1 MIREDINQILIRL
14 GWTRY
19 RDEVRDSVLTCR
31 KNNKIVWFVTRN
43 HTFSV
48 HLDPC
53 ISNDVFDKFDH
64 IVGANDVD
72 HYTGKITR
80 RRYADGS
87 VICQTHVRLNKQ
99 DYNED
104 DIIAMSNKILEWA
117 ASVDIEAGLAAL
129 RALPTDCLGAMPVR
143 HLAALAVA
151 GDVETL
157 GRYRD
162 NFAAGDRMDFVP
174 YIDEG
179 YIARAL
185 ELAEKRK
192 ADPNWIPDKPKMRV

>member
-1 MIREDINQILIRL
+1 MNREEINKTMVEL
-14 GWTRY
+14 GWTQYRY
-19 RDEVRDSVLTCR
+19 DPDLVQIKRVFDRVVWVVPV
-31 KNNKIVWFVTRN
+31 NN
-43 HTFSV
+43 TFSI
-48 HLDPC
+48 DMSPC
-53 ISNDVFDKFDH
+53 ISNDIFDKFTH
-64 IVGANDVD
+64 IIGNEDVD
-72 HYTGKITR
+72 YYTGKITR
-80 RRYADGS
+80 RRYVSGS
-87 VICQTHVRLNKQ
+87 VICQSQCRLHKE
-99 DYNED
+99 DYTEED
-104 DIIAMSNKILEWA
+104 VVLMSNQILEWA

-162 NFAAGDRMDFVP
+162 SFAAGDRLDFVP

-192 ADPNWIPDKPKMRV
+192 VDPNWIPDKPKMRV

>member
-1 MIREDINQILIRL
+1 MNREELNRL
-14 GWTRY
+14 FISYGWTRY
-19 RDEVRDSVLTCR
+19 RDEVNDSV
-31 KNNKIVWFVTRN
+31 I
-43 HTFSV
+43 
-48 HLDPC
+48 
-53 ISNDVFDKFDH
+53 
-64 IVGANDVD
+64 
-72 HYTGKITR
+72 ITR
-80 RRYADGS
+80 SSNIIIWCVVRNNTRGVEFNANLSIDLFDLFDNFIEKSQKRFVDNS
-87 VICQTHVRLNKQ
+87 VICQKKFGFRKA
-99 DYNED
+99 DYSSD
-104 DIIAMSNKILEWA
+104 DISTLSNQILQWA
-117 ASVDIEAGLAAL
+117 ATVDIEAGLAAL

-162 NFAAGDRMDFVP
+162 SFAAGDRLDFVP

-179 YIARAL
+179 HIARAL

>member
-1 MIREDINQILIRL
+1 MTREEINQVLISL
-14 GWTRY
+14 GWVRY
-19 RDEVRDSVLTCR
+19 RDEVGDSVLTKR
-31 KNNKIVWFVTRN
+31 TEKGVVWFVTRN
-43 HTFSV
+43 NTFGIDLNPV
-48 HLDPC
+48 
-53 ISNDVFDKFDH
+53 ISTDVFDKFDH
-64 IVGANDVD
+64 IIGANDVD

-80 RRYADGS
+80 RRYAEGS
-87 VICQTHVRLNKQ
+87 VICQSQCRLHKE
-99 DYNED
+99 DYTEED
-104 DIIAMSNKILEWA
+104 VVLMSNQILEWA
-117 ASVDIEAGLAAL
+117 ASVDIEAGLADL

-162 NFAAGDRMDFVP
+162 SFAAGDRLDFVP